1 MAATKLRAAVLIV
14 SDTASEN
21 PSSDRVGETLVT
33 SLTGPA
39 SSTWKHPVTK
49 IVPDQVLDIQRAV
62 CEWADGPDSFN
73 LIITSGG
80 TGFAVKDNTP
90 EVGWLKR

>member
-1 MAATKLRAAVLIV
+1 MAAPKLRVAVLII
-14 SDTASEN
+14 SDTAFEN

-33 SLTGPA
+33 SLKSPA
-39 SSTWKHPVTK
+39 SSTWEHPIIK
-49 IVPDQVLDIQRAV
+49 IVPDQVLDIQRTV
-62 CEWADGPDSFN
+62 CDWADGHDTFN

-90 EVGWLKR
+90 EVG